1 MTIDLTPRA
10 DSLLPAVPAAGTV
23 VPLHQRMQEQ
33 ARHAEESEP
42 VPLPEPGPEPHP
54 MPVPVED
61 PVRVWAQRIFME
73 TMLYGEEEENG
84 IPPLSIEL

>member
-1 MTIDLTPRA
+1 
-10 DSLLPAVPAAGTV
+10 
-23 VPLHQRMQEQ
+23 
-33 ARHAEESEP
+33 
-42 VPLPEPGPEPHP
+42 